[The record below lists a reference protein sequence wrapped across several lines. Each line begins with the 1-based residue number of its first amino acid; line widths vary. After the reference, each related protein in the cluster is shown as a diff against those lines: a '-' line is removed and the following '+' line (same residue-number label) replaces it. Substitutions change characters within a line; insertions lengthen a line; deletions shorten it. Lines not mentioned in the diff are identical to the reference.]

1 MKVFSVT
8 PEILELFRNEKVSA
22 KTVKQL
28 IPNYLEYQIKK
39 NKILKTICL
48 GNAQEKLYKFLS
60 SSNFMTAQDWLD
72 GIESILD
79 SEGLLIENSQE
90 VFCFDGEPLDEGY
103 GMAIYETDEKLHIET
118 ETNLLERLCS
128 EIRLA
133 KKNEKLELKNIEIT
147 TSMLNKIANDPILMN
162 KLLELKEFKNV

>member
-1 MKVFSVT
+1 MKVFTVT
-8 PEILELFRNEKVSA
+8 PEILELFRSEKVSA

-28 IPNYLEYQIKK
+28 IPNYMEYQIKK

-48 GNAQEKLYKFLS
+48 GNAQEKLYRFLS
-60 SSNFMTAQDWLD
+60 STNFMTAQDWLD

-103 GMAIYETDEKLHIET
+103 GMSIYETDEKLQIES
-118 ETNLLERLCS
+118 EAFLLERICQ
-128 EIRLA
+128 EIRQA
-133 KKNEKLELKNIEIT
+133 KKKEKEEIQNIKST
-147 TSMLNKIANDPILMN
+147 TEMLTKIANDPELMN
-162 KLLELKEFKNV
+162 KLLELKGN